1 MTRSQACRILGVSI
15 AADMQEIKKS
25 YRQLM
30 HKVHPDTDAF
40 HKTEYDYS
48 AQEINEAY
56 AFLCKFGVG
65 HSGHASHTS
74 ASRASTRSASRTS
87 TSGNFTRSTSR
98 ASAFDSSGPASS
110 HASSDTSKKK
120 RWNAPV
126 NPHAYTERNIYHY
139 VEDYD
144 CSIIGNFILD
154 TGKFIWKPEEDF
166 PLFLKSIFECS
177 KKILEQTEQTGDGR
191 PSLSRRGEVQAELTY
206 LLTQQ
211 FIDASETL
219 KLLIK
224 PSVGK
229 DADIYRIPSML
240 ELSLSA
246 PKLTAGATLYPTS
259 ITRHRLFLKSAA
271 GQNVGYLSFHD
282 DRLYYIVIP
291 LLEQRRAQ
299 VKICVSEKQDSK
311 KARNSSRYRHL
322 DFWLKVPHT
331 ATGTFPE
338 NISLQIKNLLDD
350 YMH

>member
-56 AFLCKFGVG
+56 AFLCKSGAG
-65 HSGHASHTS
+65 HSEHASRTS
-74 ASRASTRSASRTS
+74 TSEASTRSASRTS
-87 TSGNFTRSTSR
+87 TSG
-98 ASAFDSSGPASS
+98 SSGPSSS
-110 HASSDTSKKK
+110 HTSSDAPKKK
-120 RWNAPV
+120 RWNVPV
-126 NPHAYTERNIYHY
+126 NPHAYAERNIYHY

-144 CSIIGNFILD
+144 CSIIGSFILD

-177 KKILEQTEQTGDGR
+177 KKILEQTEQNSDGR
-191 PSLSRRGEVQAELTY
+191 PSLSRRSEVQAELTY

-229 DADIYRIPSML
+229 DADIYRIPAML

-246 PKLTAGATLYPTS
+246 PQLTTGATLYPAS

-282 DRLYYIVIP
+282 DRLYYIVVP

-299 VKICVSEKQDSK
+299 VKIRVSEKQETK
-311 KARNSSRYRHL
+311 KVRNFSRYKHL

-338 NISLQIKNLLDD
+338 NISLQIKNLLND

>member
-1 MTRSQACRILGVSI
+1 MTRSQACRILGVSV

-87 TSGNFTRSTSR
+87 TSS
-98 ASAFDSSGPASS
+98 SSGPSSS
-110 HASSDTSKKK
+110 HTSSDAPKKK

-126 NPHAYTERNIYHY
+126 NPHAYAKRNIYHY

-144 CSIIGNFILD
+144 CSIIGSFILD

-177 KKILEQTEQTGDGR
+177 KKILEQTEQTGDGKPR
-191 PSLSRRGEVQAELTY
+191 LSRRGEVQAELTY

-229 DADIYRIPSML
+229 DADIYRIPAML

-246 PKLTAGATLYPTS
+246 PKLTAESTLYPAS

-338 NISLQIKNLLDD
+338 NISLQIKKLLDD

>member
-15 AADMQEIKKS
+15 AADMQEIKKN

-56 AFLCKFGVG
+56 AFLCKFSAG

-74 ASRASTRSASRTS
+74 TSRASTRSASRTS
-87 TSGNFTRSTSR
+87 TSR
-98 ASAFDSSGPASS
+98 ASGPSSS
-110 HASSDTSKKK
+110 HTSSDAPKKK

-126 NPHAYTERNIYHY
+126 NPHAYAKRNIYHY

-144 CSIIGNFILD
+144 CSIIGSFILD

-177 KKILEQTEQTGDGR
+177 KKILEQTEQTDDGR

-229 DADIYRIPSML
+229 DADIYRIPAML

-246 PKLTAGATLYPTS
+246 PKLTAGSTLYPAS

-299 VKICVSEKQDSK
+299 VKICVSEKQESK
-311 KARNSSRYRHL
+311 KVRNSSRYRYL

>member
-177 KKILEQTEQTGDGR
+177 KKILEQTEQTGDGKPR
-191 PSLSRRGEVQAELTY
+191 LSRRGEVQAELTY

-229 DADIYRIPSML
+229 DADIVIYDPSVDFTITNEKMHSDCDHTIWEGITVHGYPVQTYSRGKL
-240 ELSLSA
+240 VYENGEFKGEKGWGEFVKCSL
-246 PKLTAGATLYPTS
+246 K
-259 ITRHRLFLKSAA
+259 
-271 GQNVGYLSFHD
+271 
-282 DRLYYIVIP
+282 
-291 LLEQRRAQ
+291 
-299 VKICVSEKQDSK
+299 
-311 KARNSSRYRHL
+311 
-322 DFWLKVPHT
+322 
-331 ATGTFPE
+331 
-338 NISLQIKNLLDD
+338 
-350 YMH
+350 

>member
-15 AADMQEIKKS
+15 DADIQEIKKS

-48 AQEINEAY
+48 VQEINEAY
-56 AFLCKFGVG
+56 TFMCK
-65 HSGHASHTS
+65 SGNGLNGL
-74 ASRASTRSASRTS
+74 ASRTS
-87 TSGNFTRSTSR
+87 SSGASARSASR
-98 ASAFDSSGPASS
+98 ASAFDSSARFSS
-110 HASSDTSKKK
+110 HASSDASKKK

-126 NPHAYTERNIYHY
+126 NPHAYAKRNIYHY

-144 CSIIGNFILD
+144 CSIIGSFILD

-229 DADIYRIPSML
+229 EADIYRIPAML

-246 PKLTAGATLYPTS
+246 PKLTAGSTLYPAS

-299 VKICVSEKQDSK
+299 VKIRVS
-311 KARNSSRYRHL
+311 
-322 DFWLKVPHT
+322 
-331 ATGTFPE
+331 
-338 NISLQIKNLLDD
+338 
-350 YMH
+350 

>member
-56 AFLCKFGVG
+56 AFLCKFGAG

-74 ASRASTRSASRTS
+74 KSRASTRSASRTS
-87 TSGNFTRSTSR
+87 KSR
-98 ASAFDSSGPASS
+98 ASGPSSS
-110 HASSDTSKKK
+110 HTSSDAPKKK
-120 RWNAPV
+120 RWNALV
-126 NPHAYTERNIYHY
+126 NPHAYAKRNIYHY

-144 CSIIGNFILD
+144 CSIIGSFILD

-177 KKILEQTEQTGDGR
+177 KKILEQTEQTGDGKPR
-191 PSLSRRGEVQAELTY
+191 LSRRGEVQAELTY

-229 DADIYRIPSML
+229 DADIYRIPAML

-246 PKLTAGATLYPTS
+246 PKLTAESTLYPAS
-259 ITRHRLFLKSAA
+259 ITRHRLFLKSAT

-338 NISLQIKNLLDD
+338 NISLQIKKLLDD

>member
-87 TSGNFTRSTSR
+87 TSS
-98 ASAFDSSGPASS
+98 SSGPSSS
-110 HASSDTSKKK
+110 HTSSDAPKKK

-126 NPHAYTERNIYHY
+126 NPHAYAKRNIYHY

-144 CSIIGNFILD
+144 CSIIGSFILD

-246 PKLTAGATLYPTS
+246 PKLAVGSTLYPAS

-299 VKICVSEKQDSK
+299 VKICVSEKQESK
-311 KARNSSRYRHL
+311 KVRNSSRYRHL
-322 DFWLKVPHT
+322 DFWLKIPHA

>member
-15 AADMQEIKKS
+15 DADMQEIKKS

-56 AFLCKFGVG
+56 AFLCKFGAG

-74 ASRASTRSASRTS
+74 TSRASTRSASRTS
-87 TSGNFTRSTSR
+87 TSR
-98 ASAFDSSGPASS
+98 ASGPSSS
-110 HASSDTSKKK
+110 HTSSDAPKKK

-126 NPHAYTERNIYHY
+126 NPHAYAKRNIYHY

-144 CSIIGNFILD
+144 CSIIGSFILD

-177 KKILEQTEQTGDGR
+177 KKILEQTEQTGDGKPR
-191 PSLSRRGEVQAELTY
+191 LSRRGEVQAELTY

-229 DADIYRIPSML
+229 DADIYRIPAML

-246 PKLTAGATLYPTS
+246 PKLTAESTLYPAS

-299 VKICVSEKQDSK
+299 VKICVSEKQESK
-311 KARNSSRYRHL
+311 KVRNSSRYRHL
-322 DFWLKVPHT
+322 DFWLNVPHT

-338 NISLQIKNLLDD
+338 NISLQIKKLLDD

>member
-15 AADMQEIKKS
+15 AADMQEIKKN

-56 AFLCKFGVG
+56 AFLCKFGAG
-65 HSGHASHTS
+65 HSGHAS
-74 ASRASTRSASRTS
+74 RT
-87 TSGNFTRSTSR
+87 STSR
-98 ASAFDSSGPASS
+98 ASGPSSS
-110 HASSDTSKKK
+110 HTSSDAPKKK
-120 RWNAPV
+120 HWNAPV

-144 CSIIGNFILD
+144 CSIIGSFILD

-177 KKILEQTEQTGDGR
+177 KKILDQTEQTGDGR

-229 DADIYRIPSML
+229 EADIYRIPAML
-240 ELSLSA
+240 ELPLSA
-246 PKLTAGATLYPTS
+246 PKLAAGSTLYPAS

-282 DRLYYIVIP
+282 DRLYYIIIP

-299 VKICVSEKQDSK
+299 VKICVSEKQDRK
-311 KARNSSRYRHL
+311 KARNSSCYRHL

-331 ATGTFPE
+331 VIRSFPE

>member
-1 MTRSQACRILGVSI
+1 MTRSQACRILGVSV

-56 AFLCKFGVG
+56 AFLCKSAAG

-74 ASRASTRSASRTS
+74 ASS
-87 TSGNFTRSTSR
+87 
-98 ASAFDSSGPASS
+98 SSGPSSS
-110 HASSDTSKKK
+110 HASSDASKKK

-126 NPHAYTERNIYHY
+126 NPHTYTERNIYHY

-144 CSIIGNFILD
+144 CSIIGSFILD

-229 DADIYRIPSML
+229 EADIYRIPAML

-246 PKLTAGATLYPTS
+246 PKLTAGSTLYPAS

-291 LLEQRRAQ
+291 LLVQRRAQ
-299 VKICVSEKQDSK
+299 VKICVSEKQESK
-311 KARNSSRYRHL
+311 KGRNSSRYRHL
-322 DFWLKVPHT
+322 DFWLKVPHA

>member
-56 AFLCKFGVG
+56 AFLCKFGAG

-74 ASRASTRSASRTS
+74 TSRASTRSASRTS
-87 TSGNFTRSTSR
+87 TSR
-98 ASAFDSSGPASS
+98 ASGPSSS
-110 HASSDTSKKK
+110 HTSSDAPKKK

-126 NPHAYTERNIYHY
+126 NPHAYAKRNIYHY

-144 CSIIGNFILD
+144 CSIIGSFILD

-177 KKILEQTEQTGDGR
+177 KKILEQTEQTGDGKPR
-191 PSLSRRGEVQAELTY
+191 LSRRGEVQAELTY

-229 DADIYRIPSML
+229 DADIYRIPAML

-246 PKLTAGATLYPTS
+246 PKLTAESTLYPAS

-322 DFWLKVPHT
+322 NFWLKVPHT
-331 ATGTFPE
+331 ATGTFLE
-338 NISLQIKNLLDD
+338 NISLQINNLLND

>member
-30 HKVHPDTDAF
+30 HKVHPDTDAL

-56 AFLCKFGVG
+56 AFLCKFGAG

-74 ASRASTRSASRTS
+74 TSRASTRSASRTS
-87 TSGNFTRSTSR
+87 TSR
-98 ASAFDSSGPASS
+98 ASGPSSS
-110 HASSDTSKKK
+110 HTSSDAPKKK

-126 NPHAYTERNIYHY
+126 NPHAYAKRNIYHY

-144 CSIIGNFILD
+144 CSIIGSFILD

-177 KKILEQTEQTGDGR
+177 KKILEQTEQTGDGKPR
-191 PSLSRRGEVQAELTY
+191 LSRRGEVQAELTY

-229 DADIYRIPSML
+229 DADIYRIPAML

-246 PKLTAGATLYPTS
+246 PKLTAESTLYPAS

-338 NISLQIKNLLDD
+338 NISLQIKKLLDD

>member
-30 HKVHPDTDAF
+30 HKVHPDTDAL

-56 AFLCKFGVG
+56 AFLCKFGAG

-87 TSGNFTRSTSR
+87 TSG
-98 ASAFDSSGPASS
+98 SSGPSSS
-110 HASSDTSKKK
+110 HTSSDASKKK

-144 CSIIGNFILD
+144 CSIIGSFILD
-154 TGKFIWKPEEDF
+154 TDKFIWKPEEDF

-177 KKILEQTEQTGDGR
+177 KKILDQTEQTGDGR

-246 PKLTAGATLYPTS
+246 PELAAESTLYPAS
-259 ITRHRLFLKSAA
+259 ITRHRLFLKSAS

-322 DFWLKVPHT
+322 NFWLKVPHT
-331 ATGTFPE
+331 ATGTFLE
-338 NISLQIKNLLDD
+338 NISLQINNLLND

>member
-48 AQEINEAY
+48 AQKINEAY
-56 AFLCKFGVG
+56 AFLCKFGAG

-74 ASRASTRSASRTS
+74 TSRASTRSASRTS
-87 TSGNFTRSTSR
+87 TSR
-98 ASAFDSSGPASS
+98 ASGPSSS
-110 HASSDTSKKK
+110 HTSSDAPKKK

-126 NPHAYTERNIYHY
+126 NPHAYAKRNIYHY

-144 CSIIGNFILD
+144 CSIIGSFILD

-177 KKILEQTEQTGDGR
+177 KKILEQTEQTGDGKPR
-191 PSLSRRGEVQAELTY
+191 LSRRGEVQAELTY

-229 DADIYRIPSML
+229 DADIYRIPAML

-246 PKLTAGATLYPTS
+246 PKLTAESTLYPAS

-338 NISLQIKNLLDD
+338 NISLQIKKLLDD

>member
-1 MTRSQACRILGVSI
+1 MTRSQACRILGVSV

-87 TSGNFTRSTSR
+87 TSS
-98 ASAFDSSGPASS
+98 SSGPSSS
-110 HASSDTSKKK
+110 HTSSDAPKKK

-126 NPHAYTERNIYHY
+126 NPHAYAKRNIYHY

-144 CSIIGNFILD
+144 CSIIGSFILD

-177 KKILEQTEQTGDGR
+177 KKILEQTEQTGDGKPR
-191 PSLSRRGEVQAELTY
+191 LSRRGEVQAELTY

-229 DADIYRIPSML
+229 DADIYRIPAML

-246 PKLTAGATLYPTS
+246 PKLTAESTLYPAS

-299 VKICVSEKQDSK
+299 VKICVSEKQESK
-311 KARNSSRYRHL
+311 KVRNSSRYRHL
-322 DFWLKVPHT
+322 DFWLKVPHA

>member
-1 MTRSQACRILGVSI
+1 MTRSQACRILGVSV

-56 AFLCKFGVG
+56 AFLCKFGAG

-74 ASRASTRSASRTS
+74 TSRASTRSASRTS
-87 TSGNFTRSTSR
+87 TSR
-98 ASAFDSSGPASS
+98 ASGPSSS
-110 HASSDTSKKK
+110 HTSSDAPKKK

-126 NPHAYTERNIYHY
+126 NPHAYAKRNIYHY

-144 CSIIGNFILD
+144 CSIIGSFILD

-177 KKILEQTEQTGDGR
+177 KKILEQTEQTGDGKPR
-191 PSLSRRGEVQAELTY
+191 LSRRGEVQAELTY

-229 DADIYRIPSML
+229 DADIYRIPAML

-246 PKLTAGATLYPTS
+246 PELAAESTLYPAS

-338 NISLQIKNLLDD
+338 NISLQIKKLLDD

>member
-1 MTRSQACRILGVSI
+1 MTRPQACRILGVSI
-15 AADMQEIKKS
+15 AADIQEIKKS

-30 HKVHPDTDAF
+30 HKVHPDADAF

-56 AFLCKFGVG
+56 AFLCK
-65 HSGHASHTS
+65 SGTDHISHTARTS
-74 ASRASTRSASRTS
+74 ASGTFTRSASHS
-87 TSGNFTRSTSR
+87 
-98 ASAFDSSGPASS
+98 SS
-110 HASSDTSKKK
+110 HASTDTPKKK

-126 NPHAYTERNIYHY
+126 NPHAYAERNIYHY

-144 CSIIGNFILD
+144 CSIIGSFILD

-224 PSVGK
+224 PSSGK
-229 DADIYRIPSML
+229 DADIYRIPAML

-246 PKLTAGATLYPTS
+246 PKLTAGATLYPAS

-271 GQNVGYLSFHD
+271 GQNIGYLSFHD
-282 DRLYYIVIP
+282 DRLYYIVVP

-299 VKICVSEKQDSK
+299 VKIRVSEKQDRK

-338 NISLQIKNLLDD
+338 NISLQIKNLLND

>member
-1 MTRSQACRILGVSI
+1 MTRSQACRILGVSV

-56 AFLCKFGVG
+56 AFLCKSAAG

-74 ASRASTRSASRTS
+74 TS
-87 TSGNFTRSTSR
+87 S
-98 ASAFDSSGPASS
+98 SSGPSSS
-110 HASSDTSKKK
+110 HTSSDASKKK

-144 CSIIGNFILD
+144 CSIIGSFILD
-154 TGKFIWKPEEDF
+154 TDKFIWKPEEDF

-177 KKILEQTEQTGDGR
+177 KKILDQTEQTGDGR

-229 DADIYRIPSML
+229 DADIYRIPAML

-246 PKLTAGATLYPTS
+246 PELTAGSTIYPAS

-299 VKICVSEKQDSK
+299 VKICVSEKQESK
-311 KARNSSRYRHL
+311 KVRNSSSYRHL

>member
-15 AADMQEIKKS
+15 DADIQEIKKS

-48 AQEINEAY
+48 VQEINEAY
-56 AFLCKFGVG
+56 TFLCK
-65 HSGHASHTS
+65 SGNGLNGF
-74 ASRASTRSASRTS
+74 ASRTS
-87 TSGNFTRSTSR
+87 SSGASARSASR
-98 ASAFDSSGPASS
+98 ASAFDSSARFSS

-126 NPHAYTERNIYHY
+126 NPHAYAERNIYHY

-144 CSIIGNFILD
+144 CSIIGSFILD

-229 DADIYRIPSML
+229 EADIYRIPAML

-246 PKLTAGATLYPTS
+246 PKLTAGSTLYPAS

-299 VKICVSEKQDSK
+299 VKIRVSEKQDSK
-311 KARNSSRYRHL
+311 KAKNSSRYRHL

>member
-1 MTRSQACRILGVSI
+1 MTRSQACRILGVSV

-56 AFLCKFGVG
+56 AFLCKFGAG

-74 ASRASTRSASRTS
+74 TSRASTRSASRTS
-87 TSGNFTRSTSR
+87 TSR
-98 ASAFDSSGPASS
+98 ASGPSSS
-110 HASSDTSKKK
+110 HTSSDAPKKK

-144 CSIIGNFILD
+144 CSIIGSFILD

-177 KKILEQTEQTGDGR
+177 KKILEQTEQTGDGKPR
-191 PSLSRRGEVQAELTY
+191 LSRRGEVQAELTY

-246 PKLTAGATLYPTS
+246 PELAAESTLYPAS

-338 NISLQIKNLLDD
+338 NISLQIKKLLDD

>member
-1 MTRSQACRILGVSI
+1 MTRSQACRILGVCI

-56 AFLCKFGVG
+56 AFLCKFGAG
-65 HSGHASHTS
+65 HSGHASRTS

-87 TSGNFTRSTSR
+87 TSR
-98 ASAFDSSGPASS
+98 ASGPSSS
-110 HASSDTSKKK
+110 HTSSDAPKKK

-126 NPHAYTERNIYHY
+126 NPHAYAKRNIYHY

-144 CSIIGNFILD
+144 CSIIRSFILD

-177 KKILEQTEQTGDGR
+177 KKILEQTEQTGDGK

-219 KLLIK
+219 KILIK

-229 DADIYRIPSML
+229 EADIYRIPAML

-246 PKLTAGATLYPTS
+246 PKLTAGSTLYPAS

-311 KARNSSRYRHL
+311 KARNSSHYRHL

-331 ATGTFPE
+331 VTGTFPE

>member
-15 AADMQEIKKS
+15 DADMQEIKKS

-48 AQEINEAY
+48 VQEINEAY
-56 AFLCKFGVG
+56 TFLCK
-65 HSGHASHTS
+65 SGNGLNGL
-74 ASRASTRSASRTS
+74 ASRTFS
-87 TSGNFTRSTSR
+87 SGASARSASR
-98 ASAFDSSGPASS
+98 ASAFDSSARFSS
-110 HASSDTSKKK
+110 HASSDASKKK

-126 NPHAYTERNIYHY
+126 NPHAYAERNIYHY

-144 CSIIGNFILD
+144 CSIIGSFILD

-229 DADIYRIPSML
+229 EADIYRIPAML

-246 PKLTAGATLYPTS
+246 PKLTAGSTLYPAS

-271 GQNVGYLSFHD
+271 GQNVGYLSFP
-282 DRLYYIVIP
+282 R
-291 LLEQRRAQ
+291 
-299 VKICVSEKQDSK
+299 
-311 KARNSSRYRHL
+311 
-322 DFWLKVPHT
+322 
-331 ATGTFPE
+331 
-338 NISLQIKNLLDD
+338 
-350 YMH
+350 

>member
-56 AFLCKFGVG
+56 AFLCKFGAG

-87 TSGNFTRSTSR
+87 TSR
-98 ASAFDSSGPASS
+98 ASGPSSS
-110 HASSDTSKKK
+110 HTSSDAPKKK

-126 NPHAYTERNIYHY
+126 NPHAYAKRNIYHY

-144 CSIIGNFILD
+144 CSIIGSFILD

-177 KKILEQTEQTGDGR
+177 KKILEQTEQTGDGKPR
-191 PSLSRRGEVQAELTY
+191 LSRRGEVQAELTY

-229 DADIYRIPSML
+229 DADIYRIPAML

-246 PKLTAGATLYPTS
+246 PKLTAESTLYPAS

-338 NISLQIKNLLDD
+338 NISLQIKKLLDD

>member
-1 MTRSQACRILGVSI
+1 MTRSQACRILGVSV

-56 AFLCKFGVG
+56 AFLCKSAAG
-65 HSGHASHTS
+65 HSGHASRTS
-74 ASRASTRSASRTS
+74 TSGDFTKSASRTS
-87 TSGNFTRSTSR
+87 TSS
-98 ASAFDSSGPASS
+98 SSGPSSS
-110 HASSDTSKKK
+110 HASSDAPKKK

-126 NPHAYTERNIYHY
+126 NPHAYAKRNIYHY

-144 CSIIGNFILD
+144 CSIIGSFILD

-229 DADIYRIPSML
+229 DADIYRIPAML

-246 PKLTAGATLYPTS
+246 PELAAGSTLYPAS

-299 VKICVSEKQDSK
+299 VRICVSEKQESK
-311 KARNSSRYRHL
+311 KVRNSSRYRHL

-331 ATGTFPE
+331 AIGTFPE

>member
-1 MTRSQACRILGVSI
+1 MTRSQACRILRVSI
-15 AADMQEIKKS
+15 AADMQEIKKC

-30 HKVHPDTDAF
+30 HKVHPDADAF

-56 AFLCKFGVG
+56 AFLCKSGDG
-65 HSGHASHTS
+65 HGGHAT
-74 ASRASTRSASRTS
+74 RTS
-87 TSGNFTRSTSR
+87 TSG
-98 ASAFDSSGPASS
+98 ASASSSS
-110 HASSDTSKKK
+110 HASSDAPKQK

-126 NPHAYTERNIYHY
+126 NPHAYAERNIYHY

-144 CSIIGNFILD
+144 CSIIGSFILD

-177 KKILEQTEQTGDGR
+177 KKILEQTEQTGDGS
-191 PSLSRRGEVQAELTY
+191 PSLSLRGEVQAELTY

-211 FIDASETL
+211 FIDASATL

-224 PSVGK
+224 PSSGK
-229 DADIYRIPSML
+229 DADIYRIPAML

-246 PKLTAGATLYPTS
+246 PKLTAGATLYPAS

-282 DRLYYIVIP
+282 DRLYYIVVP

-299 VKICVSEKQDSK
+299 VKIRVSEKQDSK

-338 NISLQIKNLLDD
+338 NIPLQIKNLLDD

>member
-15 AADMQEIKKS
+15 AADMQEIKKN

-48 AQEINEAY
+48 VQEINEAY
-56 AFLCKFGVG
+56 AFLCK
-65 HSGHASHTS
+65 SGASQNEHT
-74 ASRASTRSASRTS
+74 SRTS
-87 TSGNFTRSTSR
+87 TSG
-98 ASAFDSSGPASS
+98 SSGTSSS
-110 HASSDTSKKK
+110 HASSDVPKKK

-126 NPHAYTERNIYHY
+126 NPHAYAKRNIYHY

-144 CSIIGNFILD
+144 CSIIGSFILD

-191 PSLSRRGEVQAELTY
+191 PGLARRSEVHAELTY

-229 DADIYRIPSML
+229 DADIYRIPAML

-246 PKLTAGATLYPTS
+246 PKLTAGATLYPAS
-259 ITRHRLFLKSAA
+259 ITRHRLFLKSTV

-282 DRLYYIVIP
+282 DRLYYIVVP

-299 VKICVSEKQDSK
+299 VKIRISEKQETK
-311 KARNSSRYRHL
+311 KARSSSRYRHL

-338 NISLQIKNLLDD
+338 NISLQIKNLLND